1 VCRSRP
7 GQIRHYLTRAL
18 VSGTGLEPAKTE
30 VKAQVLDTLHSP
42 IWRPRRG
49 SNSYLLIDNQ
59 RCSPL
64 HYETLEEGG
73 RIERRALITPPRF
86 SGPLGHHCPAPS
98 EIRSPCPDSNRL
110 HPLTK
115 RTLFLLSYKG
125 TGDGANRTRSVALLQ
140 SAAFPFGYVVMVRAL
155 GFEPSIAGVRVRR
168 NSTFASRAWL
178 RDVDSNDDDE
188 AQNLAACRWLIS
200 DRMVPAAGLKPAPF
214 GLKIRGSVTRA
225 PPALVGSGSSNR
237 TSVASAKG
245 SRPATGRSRNDG
257 LPGRIRTAGARL
269 RKAALFR

>member
-1 VCRSRP
+1 MDESNAERSSRP
-7 GQIRHYLTRAL
+7 HGFQDR
-18 VSGTGLEPAKTE
+18 
-30 VKAQVLDTLHSP
+30 LDTIVRHLPSWSP
-42 IWRPRRG
+42 R
-49 SNSYLLIDNQ
+49 
-59 RCSPL
+59 
-64 HYETLEEGG
+64 
-73 RIERRALITPPRF
+73 
-86 SGPLGHHCPAPS
+86 
-98 EIRSPCPDSNRL
+98 PDSNRL
-110 HPLTK
+110 CSAYGAVARPNEPHG
-115 RTLFLLSYKG
+115 RG
-125 TGDGANRTRSVALLQ
+125 DDGANRTRSVALLQ
-140 SAAFPFGYVVMVRAL
+140 SAAFPLGYVVMVRAL

-188 AQNLAACRWLIS
+188 VQNLAACRWLIS
-200 DRMVPAAGLKPAPF
+200 DRMVPAAGLKPAPL